1 VTGVTRI
8 AVPAIS
14 QVEGKNRRPT
24 VAMRPPVP
32 VPTLSRR
39 AKLVIGVVA
48 VLLVLFTVV
57 GTLTNVYVDY
67 LWFDETNYTEVF
79 WTEVQTRALLFA
91 VAGVATGGLVALAV
105 HLAYRFRPTFR
116 PMSLEQ
122 QNLERYRQSLEP
134 RRKLVLTAV
143 GVVLGLFAGFTAQS
157 SWQTW
162 LTFRNSTDF
171 GKTDPEFGLDISF
184 FVFDYPFYRLV
195 LGFGFAIVLLALIG
209 SLLTHYVFGGLRLQT
224 PGQKLTGAARVQ
236 LSVLLGIFL
245 VLKSIAYWLDR
256 YGTVYS
262 GRGTVYTGA
271 SYTDVNALLP
281 AKNIL
286 VFVAAICAVAFFAN
300 IFFRNTVLPA
310 AALVLLLFSS
320 LVIGVA
326 FPAIMQQFVVKPSAN
341 QKEAA
346 YIERAIASTR
356 DAYDLSE
363 VQYVNYGSESDE
375 SDSDSDSDSGEAGDD
390 TGTDAGSDTVAT
402 PTSAD
407 LAGDAGTIANARL
420 LDPNVLQPTFLAR
433 QQIRNVYGFPEKLDI
448 DRYTLDGVTQ
458 DYVVAARE
466 LDSSALSG
474 NQTNWINQHTVYTH
488 GNGFVA
494 APANQVVS
502 GEAGGEPNF
511 TTGDLP
517 TRGTIDVE
525 QSRIYYGELLNVNG
539 TDEYS
544 VVGAAE
550 GADPQEF
557 DRPQNGSEGQ
567 VNNTYDGEGGV
578 SVGSFFRK
586 LTYAIYYRERN
597 FLLSGAVNDNSR
609 VLYVRDPRERVE
621 KAAPYLQ
628 VDGDPYPAVVD
639 GRVVWIVDGYTTSDA
654 YPYSALNSLGEVTTD
669 SLTGTGTSAL
679 PNDQINYVR
688 NSVKATVDA
697 GDGTVTLYAVDSAD
711 PDPLLRT
718 YMKAFPGT
726 IEPES
731 AISDDLRSHFRYPE
745 DLFKLQRDVLTQ
757 YHVDNPSDFYQS
769 SNFWQVPSD
778 PTASTPDSQPPYYV
792 LSQRVGE
799 SNSTFQLTSAL
810 NALNR
815 ENLSAYV
822 SVSSD
827 PDTYGEMQVLQ
838 LPGSTQFRGPK
849 QVFQSFNTNADVR
862 PDLTLFDSSSSQA
875 VFGNLLTLPI
885 GTSGLLYVEP
895 LYVQGTAENSFPL
908 LQKVLVNYGDK
919 VGYGDTF
926 AEALTQVFGEGAGD
940 AAADNEGGATTP
952 APGSPTS
959 PPPSDGADATEPPP
973 ASGGGAVDPAA
984 RDAAVADINDALT
997 RLADAQRT
1005 GDFAAVGQ
1013 AQADLQAAVEAYQAA
1028 NGQTVPA
1035 SPTG

>member
-1 VTGVTRI
+1 
-8 AVPAIS
+8 
-14 QVEGKNRRPT
+14 
-24 VAMRPPVP
+24 MRPPVP

-48 VLLVLFTVV
+48 VLLVLFTVI

-91 VAGVATGGLVALAV
+91 VAGLATGGLVALAV

-143 GVVLGLFAGFTAQS
+143 GVVLGLFAGFTAQG

-162 LTFRNSTDF
+162 LTFRNATDF
-171 GKTDPEFGLDISF
+171 GQTDPQFGKDISF
-184 FVFDYPFYRLV
+184 FIFDYPFYRLA
-195 LGFGFAIVLLALIG
+195 LGFGFAIVLLAIIG

-262 GRGTVYTGA
+262 GRGNVYTGA

-326 FPAIMQQFVVKPSAN
+326 FPAIMQQFVVKPSAD

-356 DAYDLSE
+356 DAYDLSD
-363 VQYVNYGSESDE
+363 VQYVDYGS
-375 SDSDSDSDSGEAGDD
+375 DS
-390 TGTDAGSDTVAT
+390 SDTSAT

-407 LAGDAGTIANARL
+407 LASDAGTIANARL

-448 DRYTLDGVTQ
+448 DRYTIDGVTQ

-511 TTGDLP
+511 TTGNLP
-517 TRGTIDVE
+517 TSGNIDVE
-525 QSRIYYGELLNVNG
+525 QSRVYYGELLNVNG

-544 VVGAAE
+544 VVGAAD
-550 GADPQEF
+550 GASAREF
-557 DRPQNGSEGQ
+557 DQPESGSEGQ

-578 SVGSFFRK
+578 SVGSFFRQ
-586 LTYAIYYRERN
+586 LSFAIYYRERN

-609 VLYVRDPRERVE
+609 VMYVRDPRERVE

-639 GRVVWIVDGYTTSDA
+639 GRITWIVDAYTTSAA
-654 YPYSALNSLGEVTTD
+654 YPYSALQSLGEATTD

-679 PNDQINYVR
+679 PNDQVNYVR

-697 GDGTVTLYAVDSAD
+697 YDGTVTLYAFDEE
-711 PDPLLRT
+711 DPLLQT
-718 YMKAFPGT
+718 FMKAFPGT
-726 IEPES
+726 VEPAS
-731 AISDDLRSHFRYPE
+731 AISDELRSHFRYPE

-757 YHVDNPSDFYQS
+757 YHVDNPSDFYNS
-769 SNFWQVPSD
+769 SDFWQVPSD
-778 PTASTPDSQPPYYV
+778 PTENTTDSQPPYYV

-799 SNSTFQLTSAL
+799 STSTFQLTSAL

-827 PDTYGEMQVLQ
+827 PGTYGEMQVLQ
-838 LPGSTQFRGPK
+838 LPGNTQFRGPK
-849 QVFQSFNTNADVR
+849 QVFQSFNTNSDVR

-895 LYVQGTAENSFPL
+895 LYVAGTGDNAFPL
-908 LQKVLVNYGDK
+908 LQKVLVNYGDR
-919 VGYGDTF
+919 VGYADTF
-926 AEALTQVFGEGAGD
+926 AAALDQVFGGGAGD
-940 AAADNEGGATTP
+940 AAADSETGGTAP
-952 APGSPTS
+952 APTS
-959 PPPSDGADATEPPP
+959 PSTTPPSGTATATPTAPADGGAGGAGGSAALDAAVTQINSALTALADATR
-973 ASGGGAVDPAA
+973 A
-984 RDAAVADINDALT
+984 
-997 RLADAQRT
+997 
-1005 GDFAAVGQ
+1005 GDFEGIGR
-1013 AQADLQAAVEAYQAA
+1013 AQADLQAAVDAYQAA
-1028 NGQTVPA
+1028 QSAGASSTAA